1 MDEGNA
7 VHIID
12 KLDVNS
18 ELVESIS
25 EQLFVLQLVDSS
37 IDISSISVESYVAG
51 QTRVLQDVLVSL
63 EEIKTLID
71 RKQDDVI

>member
-1 MDEGNA
+1 MNEHNA

-12 KLDVNS
+12 KLDVIS

-37 IDISSISVESYVAG
+37 IDISSISIDSYVAG
-51 QTRVLQDVLVSL
+51 QTRVLQDVLISL
-63 EEIKTLID
+63 EDVKKSIDIKH
-71 RKQDDVI
+71 DDVI